1 MKAIIEFDLDNQE
14 DKMAY
19 KRANSSLD
27 MTLVLWEITHNLRH
41 KLENDSDIDKV
52 FYEIYDLMEK
62 HNVVIDELI
71 EQYGI

>member
-1 MKAIIEFDLDNQE
+1 
-14 DKMAY
+14 
-19 KRANSSLD
+19 

-71 EQYGI
+71 E

>member
-1 MKAIIEFDLDNQE
+1 MKAIIEFDLDNHE

-27 MTLVLWEITHNLRH
+27 MAVVLWEITHNLRR

-62 HNVVIDELI
+62 CNVVIDELI
-71 EQYGI
+71 E

>member
-71 EQYGI
+71 E

>member
-1 MKAIIEFDLDNQE
+1 MKAVIEFDLDNHD

-27 MTLVLWEITHNLRH
+27 MAVVLWEITHNLRR

-62 HNVVIDELI
+62 CNVVIDELI
-71 EQYGI
+71 E

>member
-1 MKAIIEFDLDNQE
+1 MKATIEFDLNNQE

-71 EQYGI
+71 E

>member
-27 MTLVLWEITHNLRH
+27 MTLVLWEITHNLRR

-52 FYEIYDLMEK
+52 FYEIYDLMDK
-62 HNVVIDELI
+62 HNLAIDDLI
-71 EQYGI
+71 E

>member
-1 MKAIIEFDLDNQE
+1 MKATIEFDLNNHE

-27 MTLVLWEITHNLRH
+27 MAIVLWEITHNLRH

-71 EQYGI
+71 E

>member
-1 MKAIIEFDLDNQE
+1 MKAIIEFDLDNHK

-71 EQYGI
+71 E

>member
-41 KLENDSDIDKV
+41 KIENDFDIDKV

-71 EQYGI
+71 E

>member
-1 MKAIIEFDLDNQE
+1 MKATIEFDLNNQE

-19 KRANSSLD
+19 KRANKSLD
-27 MTLVLWEITHNLRH
+27 MTLVLLEITHNLRH

-62 HNVVIDELI
+62 HNIVIDELI
-71 EQYGI
+71 E